1 MALFACLATLLYKYI
16 SYILKCMSLLKAK
29 ILKYTKYSRKK
40 TTEQGCYRV
49 IKAITFK
56 GISNM
61 IQISRC
67 KLILIDC

>member
-1 MALFACLATLLYKYI
+1 
-16 SYILKCMSLLKAK
+16 MSLLKAK